1 MKKLQNNSKEKGNL
15 GEELAQDY
23 LTKNGHKILERNFRI
38 RTAEIDI
45 ITLRE
50 NVLHFIEVKH
60 WIQREEFHPLEVF
73 TPQKMRKMRT
83 AAKHYLEKDVSFRN
97 YFVSFCLAFI
107 NEKRE
112 LTFYLNLF

>member
-1 MKKLQNNSKEKGNL
+1 MKVSQNHNREKGNL
-15 GEELAQDY
+15 GEELAKDY
-23 LTKNGHKILERNFRI
+23 LTKNGHQILARNFRT

-60 WIQREEFHPLEVF
+60 WTQREEFDPLEIF
-73 TPQKMRKMRT
+73 TPQKIRKMRT